1 MKILVIK
8 FRHIGDVLLS
18 SPLAKNLKDACP
30 NSTVDYL
37 VNAESKETLTLN
49 PYINNVLTYERKK
62 AKSAGV
68 FGRLRYEFALANL
81 VRKMDYDIVINTTEG
96 ERGGYIALF
105 SGAKTR
111 VGVASKKG
119 VFAKFSPYTLQYS
132 SKQTHIVEKNLDA
145 LRAMGIES
153 SFKRVELY
161 FDEKDEKRVLELL
174 GDTEKFVQFH
184 PTSRWFFKCLSP
196 AQNAEIVDFLDEL
209 GIAVVITAAP
219 DTKELEM
226 VDEILALCKSVPVN
240 LAGKLSLKEL
250 AALSKNAKL
259 FFGVDTAAMH
269 IAAAQNTPCIAL
281 FGPSGAFEWGA
292 WDNDDGI
299 SGYTA
304 KNGVQ
309 GMGKHVVLQAAWDCV
324 PCGKDGCEGTKK
336 SKCLLEYPMELA
348 KSELKMIIETLPPQL
363 VFARN
368 IS

>member
-18 SPLAKNLKDACP
+18 SPLAKNLKDAYP
-30 NSTVDYL
+30 NTIVDYL

-49 PYINNVLTYERKK
+49 PYIDNVLTYERKK

-68 FGRLRYEFALANL
+68 FGRLKYELALASL

-145 LRAMGIES
+145 LRAMGLEPS
-153 SFKRVELY
+153 YKKVELY
-161 FDEKDEKRVLELL
+161 FDEESEKRVLELL
-174 GDTEKFVQFH
+174 GGTEEFAQLH

-196 AQNAEIVDFLDEL
+196 AQNAEIVDFLEEL
-209 GIAVVITAAP
+209 GVKVVITAAP
-219 DTKELEM
+219 DAKELKM
-226 VDEILALCKSVPVN
+226 VDEILALCKSAPIN
-240 LAGKLSLKEL
+240 LSGKLSLKEL

-292 WDNDDGI
+292 WDNDEER
-299 SGYTA
+299 SGYNA

-309 GMGKHVVLQAAWDCV
+309 RMGKHIILQVPWDCA
-324 PCGKDGCEGTKK
+324 PCGKDGCDGTKK
-336 SKCLLEYPMELA
+336 SKCLLEYPMEFI
-348 KSELKMIIETLPPQL
+348 KSEL
-363 VFARN
+363 ARAIN
-368 IS
+368 I

>member
-18 SPLAKNLKDACP
+18 SPLAKNLKDAYP

-49 PYINNVLTYERKK
+49 PYIDNVLTYERKK

-68 FGRLRYEFALANL
+68 IGRLKYELALAVS
-81 VRKMDYDIVINTTEG
+81 VRRRDYDIVINTTEG

-132 SKQTHIVEKNLDA
+132 SKHTHIVEKNLDA
-145 LRAMGIES
+145 LRAMGLEPS
-153 SFKRVELY
+153 YKKVKLY
-161 FDEKDEKRVLELL
+161 FDEQSEKKVLELL
-174 GDTEKFVQFH
+174 GDTEEFAQFH

-196 AQNAEIVDFLDEL
+196 AQNAEIIDFLEEL
-209 GIAVVITAAP
+209 GVKVVITAAP
-219 DTKELEM
+219 DAKELKM
-226 VDEILALCKSVPVN
+226 VDEILALCKSAPIN
-240 LAGKLSLKEL
+240 LSGKLSLKEL

-292 WDNDDGI
+292 WDNDKEK
-299 SGYTA
+299 SGYNA

-309 GMGKHVVLQAAWDCV
+309 RMGKHTALQVPWDCA

-336 SKCLLEYPMELA
+336 SKCLLEYPMELI
-348 KSELKMIIETLPPQL
+348 KSELTRAISDAPR
-363 VFARN
+363 AN
-368 IS
+368 I